1 MDQHFPLSRLIAAAF
16 AGLFLLLASP
26 VWAAHAYAQWG
37 EPKYPAGFAH
47 FDYVNPQAPK
57 GGEIR
62 LISGLAR
69 SNFDKFN
76 PFTMRGSAPANL
88 LELMFESLLTQ
99 SMDETAT
106 GYGLLAESVDVAPDY
121 LSATFVIRP
130 EARFHNGSPVLAEDV
145 KHSYETL
152 ISSEA
157 SPIYASVFAQVDKA
171 IVVGERTIRF
181 EFKRPDRDLPL
192 VVGGIPVF
200 SRDWGVVDG
209 VRKPFDEVVMEPPIG
224 SGPYTIGPVVFGR
237 DITYVRDD
245 NYWAANLN
253 VNVGS
258 YNFDKVTVR
267 LYQDNT
273 AKLEALKAGQF
284 DAMQFFSAGDWAR
297 RTEGRKFDSGELV
310 KAEFHHKNPAGF
322 QSYFLNT
329 RRPVLQD
336 ARVRQAL
343 NLALD
348 YEWLNRRLF
357 FDSYKRVHGIFGN
370 TQCQA
375 QGVPSGQELALLEP
389 WRKELP
395 AATFE
400 AVKLPPR
407 TDLTEQGV
415 RDNLRQAQQLLAEA
429 GWKLDSNGVLRNA
442 QNQAL
447 TLELLDS
454 NAASI
459 RSVAPWMR
467 NLEKLGIT
475 LRFRAVDYALYL
487 QRTQQFDF
495 DIASLNL
502 GGLSHSPGQEYL
514 DLFGTKA
521 AATDGSYNFS
531 GINNPA
537 IDAVIQSMGQ
547 AQSHEEFLAA
557 CRALERIVLAEDIM
571 VPQWYADTFRVVY
584 NAKLL
589 AFQAPMP
596 PYVTRFDV
604 WAMSTWWH
612 RD

>member
-1 MDQHFPLSRLIAAAF
+1 MDKQSPLPRLIATAA
-16 AGLFLLLASP
+16 AGFFLLLACP
-26 VWAAHAYAQWG
+26 AWGAHAYAQWG

-47 FDYVNPQAPK
+47 FDYVNAQAPK

-88 LELMFESLLTQ
+88 LELMFESLLTA

-106 GYGLLAESVDVAPDY
+106 GYGLLAESVDVAPDH
-121 LSATFVIRP
+121 LSATFVIRK
-130 EARFHNGSPVLAEDV
+130 EARFHNGKPVLAEDV

-152 ISSEA
+152 MSPQA
-157 SPIYASVFAQVDKA
+157 SPIYASAFAQIDKA
-171 IVVGERTIRF
+171 VVLDARTIRF

-209 VRKPFDEVVMEPPIG
+209 VRKPFDEVVMDTPIG

-237 DITYVRDD
+237 DISYVRDP
-245 NYWAANLN
+245 NYWAADLN

-258 YNFDKVTVR
+258 YNFDTVTVR

-297 RTEGRKFDSGELV
+297 RTQGRKFDSGELA
-310 KAEFHHKNPAGF
+310 KEEFHHLNPAGF

-329 RRPVLQD
+329 RRPLLQD

-348 YEWLNRRLF
+348 YEWLNKRLF
-357 FDSYKRVHGIFGN
+357 FGSYKRVHGIFGN

-375 QGVPSGQELALLEP
+375 QGAPQGQELALLEP
-389 WRKELP
+389 FRKQLP
-395 AATFE
+395 AAVFE
-400 AVKLPPR
+400 PIKLPPR
-407 TDLTEQGV
+407 TDLTEEGI

-429 GWKLDSNGVLRNA
+429 GWKLDSKGVLRNA
-442 QNQAL
+442 QHQPL
-447 TLELLDS
+447 VLELLDS
-454 NAASI
+454 NASSI
-459 RSVAPWMR
+459 RAVAPWMR

-475 LRFRAVDYALYL
+475 LEFRAVDYALYL

-495 DIASLNL
+495 DIATLNL

-514 DLFGTKA
+514 DLFGTKS
-521 AATDGSYNFS
+521 AATEGSYNFS
-531 GINNPA
+531 GINQPA
-537 IDAVIQSMGQ
+537 IDAVIQSMGE
-547 AQSHEEFLAA
+547 AQTHDAFLAA
-557 CRALERIVLAEDIM
+557 CRALERIVLAEDVM
-571 VPQWYADTFRVVY
+571 VPQWYSDTFRVVY
-584 NAKLL
+584 NAKQL
-589 AFQAPMP
+589 AYQAPMP

-604 WAMSTWWH
+604 WAMTTWWH
-612 RD
+612 R